1 MHTPV
6 DLLRE
11 SEFFSVFEDED
22 LYALSRHAVRLTFD
36 KGERIIE
43 EGRRADRFYVIER
56 GTVELSFLAPVD
68 PVEVDP
74 VVGGAREQVA
84 IHTINRPGVLIGW
97 SAMVEPYIYRAGAEA
112 CETSRLLAFERE
124 FVEEYCE
131 RRPEFGWR
139 FLKRIMWALG
149 DRLGASRQQLARR
162 RGSADA
168 RRVRA
173 VIAERASGLSMNSP
187 LHKVPHY
194 LEARLTVADAFEILE
209 RLAKIG
215 SDLEQRLA
223 RQLLASLGEAR
234 REGAAF
240 RQLQR
245 IYDAVAEAPASD
257 PPEEIR
263 RKCCEEFERLYA
275 LTDYRVEGWSNLPE
289 KPGFIVLM
297 NHLANHPDNTLPNR
311 FQLTLDT
318 HFVSAVVLYRRYG
331 QAPVRVVR
339 QAEPDELGHRRYFD
353 RLGYI
358 TVSRGRPAGN
368 PEDSVRLVAE
378 LRKRFVEDAAAVL
391 QAGVN
396 LVICPEGGSTS
407 TEASPMAFRAG
418 AFRIAEY
425 AQEEPWIVPV
435 AVANFDKQITRTRLA
450 AKIFPPFRLS
460 DAAPHG
466 SGDAALY
473 EFINGLRQRYR
484 AYVAETAMLA
494 AAPEARV
501 A

>member
-1 MHTPV
+1 MNTPV

-22 LYALSRHAVRLTFD
+22 LYALSRNAVRLRFD

-43 EGRRADRFYVIER
+43 EGRRADRFYVIEQ
-56 GTVELSFLAPVD
+56 GTVALSFLAPVD
-68 PVEVDP
+68 PVEMDP
-74 VVGGAREQVA
+74 VVGGLREQIA

-97 SAMVEPYIYRAGAEA
+97 SAMVEPHLYRASAEA

-149 DRLGASRQQLARR
+149 DRIGASRQQLLRR

-173 VIAERASGLSMNSP
+173 VIAEHAAGLSMNSP

-194 LEARLTVADAFEILE
+194 LETRLTMADAFEILE
-209 RLAKIG
+209 RLGKIG
-215 SDLEQRLA
+215 SDLEQRLTW
-223 RQLLASLGEAR
+223 RILASLT
-234 REGAAF
+234 AAKRDGTVF
-240 RQLQR
+240 RQLQQ
-245 IYDAVAEAPASD
+245 IYDRVAEAPAGR

-275 LTDYRVEGWSNLPE
+275 LTDYRIEGWANLPE
-289 KPGFIVLM
+289 KPGFLVLM
-297 NHLANHPDNTLPNR
+297 NHLSNHPDNTLPNR

-318 HFVSAVVLYRRYG
+318 HFVSAVILYRHYG
-331 QAPVRVVR
+331 RAPVRVVR
-339 QAEPDELGHRRYFD
+339 QAEPDEFGHRRYFD

-358 TVSRGRPAGN
+358 TVSRGRPAGT
-368 PEDSVRLVAE
+368 PEDSAQLVAR
-378 LRKRFVEDAAAVL
+378 LRERFIEDALAVL
-391 QAGVN
+391 QSGIN
-396 LVICPEGGSTS
+396 LVICPEGGSTA

-418 AFRIAEY
+418 AFRIAER
-425 AQEEPWIVPV
+425 AREEPWIVPV

-460 DAAPHG
+460 DSVPRG

-473 EFINGLRQRYR
+473 EFINGLRRRYR
-484 AYVAETAMLA
+484 SYVAEAVMLA
-494 AAPEARV
+494 AETRAQV